1 MRANRSPA
9 LSPCGEG
16 TVEEERRW
24 SWWQR
29 AVIYHIY
36 PRSFADSNGDGV
48 GDLEGIRRKL
58 DYLTWLGVDALWL
71 SPIFRSPMADFG
83 YDISDYLDVDPT
95 FGTLE
100 DLDRLIAD
108 AHARGIRVIL
118 DFVPNHTSDQHPWF
132 IESRSHRDNPRR
144 DWYIWADPAP
154 DGGPPNNWRSVFGG
168 SAWKFDTATGQY
180 YLHTFL
186 EEQPDLNWRNP
197 EVQAAMLDVLR
208 FWFARGV
215 DGFRLDAIWF
225 LIKDAE
231 LRDNPVDPDYTPDQP
246 AYREL
251 LPVYTS
257 DRPEVHDILA
267 RMRQVADAF
276 GERLLIGEIYLP
288 IGRLVTYYGCRHR
301 RELHLPFN
309 FQLML
314 VPWEAQRIAAAI
326 DTYEALL
333 GPDDWPNWVLSN
345 HDRPR
350 VATRIGEEQA
360 RVAALLLLTLRGTP
374 TIYYGDEL
382 GLADVPIPPDRRRD
396 PLEHTI
402 GPGAGRD
409 PCRTPMPWDTSP
421 YAGFSTVEPW
431 LPLNP
436 DYPKRNV
443 AVQRDDPRS
452 MLSLYRQLLI
462 LRRAE
467 PALAIGSYRPVSA
480 TRDLLAYLREA
491 AGRRLLVALDFGGRE
506 QVFTTTRFTLH
517 GRILL
522 STHLDR
528 AGEMVSGSLHLRPN
542 EGCIVALAAH

>member
-1 MRANRSPA
+1 
-9 LSPCGEG
+9 
-16 TVEEERRW
+16 VEEERRW

-29 AVIYHIY
+29 AVIYHVY

>member
-1 MRANRSPA
+1 MATDQRGDYSRHDEP
-9 LSPCGEG
+9 LLTEQ
-16 TVEEERRW
+16 RRW
-24 SWWQR
+24 HWWQR

-58 DYLTWLGVDALWL
+58 DYLVWLGIDAIWL

-95 FGTLE
+95 FGTFE
-100 DLDRLIAD
+100 DLERLIAD
-108 AHARGIRVIL
+108 AHARGLKVIL

-132 IESRSHRDNPRR
+132 LESRSSRDHPRR
-144 DWYIWADPAP
+144 SWYIWVDPAP

-168 SAWKFDTATGQY
+168 SAWEFDAATGQY

-186 EEQPDLNWRNP
+186 KEQPDLNWRNP

-208 FWFARGV
+208 FWFTRGV

-225 LIKDAE
+225 LIKDEE
-231 LRDNPVDPDYTPDQP
+231 LRDNPVNPDYTPDQP
-246 AYREL
+246 PYREL

-257 DRPEVHDILA
+257 DRPEIHDILA

-276 GERLLIGEIYLP
+276 GERVLIGEIYLP
-288 IGRLVTYYGCRHR
+288 VGRLVAYYGCPHR
-301 RELHLPFN
+301 RELHMPFN
-309 FQLML
+309 FELLL
-314 VPWEAQRIAAAI
+314 VPWEARRVGAAI

-350 VATRIGEEQA
+350 VATRIGEAQA
-360 RVAALLLLTLRGTP
+360 RVAAMLLLTLRGTP

-382 GLADVPIPPDRRRD
+382 GLSDVPIPPERRRD
-396 PLEHTI
+396 PLERTI

-409 PCRTPMPWDTSP
+409 SCRTPMPWDDSP
-421 YAGFSTVEPW
+421 GAGFTTGEPW

-436 DYPKRNV
+436 DYATRNV
-443 AVQRDDPRS
+443 AVQRKDPRS
-452 MLSLYRQLLI
+452 MLSLYRELLI

-467 PALAIGSYRPVSA
+467 PALVVGRYRPVPA
-480 TRDLLAYLREA
+480 PNDLLAFLREA
-491 AGRRLLVALDFGGRE
+491 AGRRLLVVLNFGGHERT
-506 QVFTTTRFTLH
+506 FTTSRFTLR
-517 GRILL
+517 GQVLL
-522 STHLDR
+522 STYLDR
-528 AGEMVSGSLHLRPN
+528 AGEIIESGLVLRPN
-542 EGCIVALAAH
+542 EGCIVALRE